1 MSTKI
6 ASKKTVVECLTA
18 NFESDVKKFF
28 VWAVEKEYIIKANAD
43 DGKEIEWSLDLLKSI
58 IFKEPGRNKLECL
71 IKAVMDTYAI
81 YREKTRMDDA
91 KLIAKDFKETPVEK
105 SPSKNAKKAESS
117 EAPAVV

>member
-43 DGKEIEWSLDLLKSI
+43 DGKELLNLNCLESYR
-58 IFKEPGRNKLECL
+58 KEYPLRL
-71 IKAVMDTYAI
+71 
-81 YREKTRMDDA
+81 
-91 KLIAKDFKETPVEK
+91 
-105 SPSKNAKKAESS
+105 
-117 EAPAVV
+117 

>member
-43 DGKEIEWSLDLLKSI
+43 DATFTYSGKVLKWMVIYNIKRSSLYFYI
-58 IFKEPGRNKLECL
+58 I
-71 IKAVMDTYAI
+71 
-81 YREKTRMDDA
+81 
-91 KLIAKDFKETPVEK
+91 
-105 SPSKNAKKAESS
+105 
-117 EAPAVV
+117 